1 MRLLVAATPACPCIC
16 CASTL
21 RTAART
27 RVWFLSMLCG
37 LCPYMGHITASQ
49 HGLDLSALYVLQQGG
64 KQPDWWRDNIGRE
77 VAQSA
82 PQPAPQSGS
91 RQEFEQ
97 NLGKGVRPACRMSCH
112 SLLLRIIVWDVPVA

>member
-1 MRLLVAATPACPCIC
+1 MSSPHHLH
-16 CASTL
+16 
-21 RTAART
+21 
-27 RVWFLSMLCG
+27 
-37 LCPYMGHITASQ
+37 MGHITASQ
-49 HGLDLSALYVLQQGG
+49 HGLALSVLYVLQQGG

-97 NLGKGVRPACRMSCH
+97 NLGKGVSLNSARCLVVACSPCHEPHGALQAASHVHHGHNLAQAQSKNMSLRNPACSVTC
-112 SLLLRIIVWDVPVA
+112 